1 MDDREFAALLQTLHA
16 ASAPLEAQLRGVPAE
31 KWDGAVFEGENG
43 WTRRQLLAHVATND
57 LRQIMRVRVASG
69 IGSRAEAEALAA
81 QVGPDPW
88 NHEQVDARRERSVDE
103 LLAEMRAHREEFI
116 ALLASLTAEQR
127 AREIP
132 FRGGSARLSAMVP
145 AILGHAEQHV
155 REIVS

>member
-1 MDDREFAALLQTLHA
+1 
-16 ASAPLEAQLRGVPAE
+16 
-31 KWDGAVFEGENG
+31 
-43 WTRRQLLAHVATND
+43 LLAHVATND